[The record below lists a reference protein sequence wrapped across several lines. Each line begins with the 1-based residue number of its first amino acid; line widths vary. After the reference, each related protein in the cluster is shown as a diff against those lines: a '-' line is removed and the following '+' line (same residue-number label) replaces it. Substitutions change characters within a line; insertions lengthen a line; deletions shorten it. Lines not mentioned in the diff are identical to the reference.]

1 MLVVWF
7 TLSSLCLLTPSP
19 CVAPS
24 PCPCP
29 LVITS
34 FLCISVSLKLTLS
47 QFPQSP
53 IVNAGNCSFQ
63 WEVVSGRH
71 GKWHRATM
79 AKGISCF
86 ACYFSVSL
94 SLCYVSL
101 SCPEPV
107 KCLGIFACLQFIN
120 TLQVQWSFLDMSP
133 LEKQVKPG
141 SRLTAWFPA
150 KAELLKEPWPQM
162 PGGHHAVELSQPSAL
177 FQTHTALSA
186 LTVLASELGGP
197 PLGFP
202 SLCHC
207 SFSLACRAFL
217 GNWLQG
223 PFSPQECFLC
233 H

>member
-1 MLVVWF
+1 M
-7 TLSSLCLLTPSP
+7 
-19 CVAPS
+19 
-24 PCPCP
+24 
-29 LVITS
+29 
-34 FLCISVSLKLTLS
+34 
-47 QFPQSP
+47 
-53 IVNAGNCSFQ
+53 
-63 WEVVSGRH
+63 VSGRD

-94 SLCYVSL
+94 GLCSVSL

-141 SRLTAWFPA
+141 SRLTAWFLA

-162 PGGHHAVELSQPSAL
+162 PGGHQAVELSQPSAL
-177 FQTHTALSA
+177 FQTHCFISPHSPGLRVGRSTPGIPIP
-186 LTVLASELGGP
+186 V
-197 PLGFP
+197 PLLFFT
-202 SLCHC
+202 C
-207 SFSLACRAFL
+207 CRAFL